1 MSADKHLFTQVKRA
15 FEEFAGRR
23 IRNKA
28 IEVAVRHAQNIQEAN
43 PSLTIEEVSD
53 QAIMKTIKD
62 GMVF

>member
-28 IEVAVRHAQNIQEAN
+28 IEVAVRHAQNIQQAN